1 MTNRR
6 LIVILLALQ
15 LLGLLLLT
23 QTWYS
28 IAMLVNEKRTVL
40 GDFQGSQAYAVS
52 MPVTLFLL
60 AATLVSL
67 LTGPKASR
75 IVLATQVLV
84 ATALAVWI
92 GIQVALANIAELDL
106 QLERLTGIAKTH
118 GVSGV
123 EVASGA
129 NPWLWIATQLLAVVL
144 CGYLASRS
152 KGWQGPKPA
161 VKGEGNRPRSA
172 IDLWDSQRG

>member
-6 LIVILLALQ
+6 VVVILLAIQ

-28 IAMLVNEKRTVL
+28 IAMQVAGKRTVL
-40 GDFQGSQAYAVS
+40 GDFLGSQSYAIA

-67 LTGPKASR
+67 LTGSTASR
-75 IVLATQVLV
+75 IVLATQTLV
-84 ATALAVWI
+84 STGLVVWL
-92 GIQVALANIAELDL
+92 GIQVAQANIAELDP

-123 EVASGA
+123 EVASGV
-129 NPWLWIATQLLAVVL
+129 NSWLWIATQLLAILL

-152 KGWQGPKPA
+152 KGWQRPSQA
-161 VKGEGNRPRSA
+161 VKGVGNKPRSA